1 MIMIID
7 TTFDVYSDTPKGKDP
22 DSYSPTLR
30 RYHQTLWS
38 KELPSGKLFDLVT
51 DQPKTYL
58 HHKSALGEFALSSD
72 SFVHSYRYL
81 KKTQHLVAQV
91 PEAELDKFYATCS
104 TIGGYI
110 IFPSRRIDGK
120 LTINGARGLYSS
132 IMDRAD
138 LTLECIRRHYE
149 GGESPLGSVL
159 ARYADFFALF
169 EGFRGNTD
177 FFLLQDLFR
186 TDGAGVNLFLPFD
199 DFNRSP
205 LPASLSEYATYRSKL
220 ADFVFARNERIKAH
234 SIDVQN

>member
-1 MIMIID
+1 MIID

-30 RYHQTLWS
+30 RFHQALWS
-38 KELPSGKLFDLVT
+38 KELPNGKLFGLT
-51 DQPKTYL
+51 TNEPKTYL
-58 HHKSALGEFALSSD
+58 HHKSVLGNFALSSD

-81 KKTQHLVAQV
+81 KKTQQLVEQV
-91 PEAELDKFYATCS
+91 PEAELDQFYAICS

-120 LTINGARGLYSS
+120 LTINGARGFYSS

-149 GGESPLGSVL
+149 GGESPLGGVL

-169 EGFRGNTD
+169 EDFCGYTD
-177 FFLLQDLFR
+177 FFLLQDLVR
-186 TDGAGVNLFLPFD
+186 TDGSGVSFLLPFD
-199 DFNRSP
+199 DFNFSP

-220 ADFVFARNERIKAH
+220 AEFVLARNERIE
-234 SIDVQN
+234 SQCTSPS

>member
-1 MIMIID
+1 M
-7 TTFDVYSDTPKGKDP
+7 YSDTPRGKDP

-30 RYHQTLWS
+30 RYHQALWS
-38 KELPSGKLFDLVT
+38 KELPSGKLFNLAIDE
-51 DQPKTYL
+51 PKTYL
-58 HHKSALGEFALSSD
+58 HHKSTLGEFALFSD

-81 KKTQHLVAQV
+81 KKTQHLVVQV
-91 PEAELDKFYATCS
+91 PEAELDQFYAICG

-120 LTINGARGLYSS
+120 LTINGARGFYSS

-169 EGFRGNTD
+169 EDFRGYTE
-177 FFLLQDLFR
+177 FFLLQDLVR
-186 TDGAGVNLFLPFD
+186 TDGSGVKFFLQFD
-199 DFNRSP
+199 GFNCSP
-205 LPASLSEYATYRSKL
+205 LPVSLSEYATYRSKL
-220 ADFVFARNERIKAH
+220 ADFVLARNERIDNRYK
-234 SIDVQN
+234 SDV